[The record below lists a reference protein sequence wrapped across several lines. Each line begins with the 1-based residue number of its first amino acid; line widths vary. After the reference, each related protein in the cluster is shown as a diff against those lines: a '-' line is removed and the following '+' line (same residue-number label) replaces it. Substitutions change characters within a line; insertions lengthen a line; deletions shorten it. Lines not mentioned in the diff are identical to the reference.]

1 MHAWGY
7 ADRRL
12 RDYEEDHLVP
22 LSLGGAP
29 YDRGNLW
36 PEPRHA
42 ADGWDADRKDEL
54 EARLAQLVCGGNL
67 SLAEAQRA
75 IARDWIAAYQ
85 RYVSSSD

>member
-1 MHAWGY
+1 M
-7 ADRRL
+7 
-12 RDYEEDHLVP
+12 P
-22 LSLGGAP
+22 LGLGGTP

-42 ADGWDADRKDEL
+42 AGGWDADRKDEL

-67 SLAEAQRA
+67 SLADAQRE